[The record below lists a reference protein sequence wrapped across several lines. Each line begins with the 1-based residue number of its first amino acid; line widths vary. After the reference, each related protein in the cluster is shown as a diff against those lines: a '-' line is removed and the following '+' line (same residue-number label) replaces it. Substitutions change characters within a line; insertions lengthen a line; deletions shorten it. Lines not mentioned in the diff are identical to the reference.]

1 MFILDYITPKI
12 IEATLWVSKSGKF
25 RIRKFTLNNIGYT
38 LILEVKLFLCF
49 YKTIAEKCS
58 KTSKN
63 EIENL
68 IKLQNIAI
76 ACEQ

>member
-1 MFILDYITPKI
+1 MFIIDDISPKI
-12 IEATLWVSKSGKF
+12 IETTIWVSKSGKF

-49 YKTIAEKCS
+49 YKTIAEKHS

-63 EIENL
+63 EIENI

-76 ACEQ
+76 SCEQ